1 MKIQKSQLKEIIKE
15 VINEQRINETLPA
28 FPREWK
34 NLEKAEKLYEKA
46 IIDLGKAVAK
56 QDRKKGQLI
65 PALYKTL
72 NATMKKFK
80 EMLNTEIL
88 SKLQ

>member
-1 MKIQKSQLKEIIKE
+1 MKLTKNRLKEIVREEISDL
-15 VINEQRINETLPA
+15 NETLPA

-34 NLEKAEKLYEKA
+34 NLEKAEKIYEKA